1 MGGKA
6 RIALNTF
13 IEHPRRMKISRPRF
27 APSLGA
33 WTLFAGPFLLSSPFL
48 AAWGHAGNYGNPFVV
63 WLYPV
68 LLLSLVF
75 GCTGFMMLRFRRSTK
90 LLMLLFYIP
99 AVAVALLVWSYS
111 WCNLCDF

>member
-1 MGGKA
+1 
-6 RIALNTF
+6 
-13 IEHPRRMKISRPRF
+13 MKISRPH
-27 APSLGA
+27 LGPA
-33 WTLFAGPFLLSSPFL
+33 FGIGILFAGPFLLSSPFL
-48 AAWGHAGNYGNPFVV
+48 AAWGRAGNYDNPFIV

-75 GCTGFMMLRFRRSTK
+75 GCTGFTMLRFRMSTK

-111 WCNLCDF
+111 WCSICDF